1 MATKSRPSTVNDD
14 LTGVSNPYA
23 LAELVSGRTIDWAAV
38 PDRRRVLEETLRTPY
53 EQLFDPVHG
62 SPLYLG
68 VQVNAQGKL
77 EAVRPAVLD
86 VTLPDAAS
94 DLDRFSFGDLRG
106 VNRIGDLG
114 AFFDTKDVESILVDH
129 AEMVEP
135 GVLRLRVAQ
144 VTESRLAQLARV
156 FTPRVVT
163 SIFDSPVVG
172 PLDDITFEPPVS
184 YWGDYGTFFAEAAEF
199 SDPVQGSVANCYLI
213 AAMAAVAWAQPYRI
227 QHLTR
232 ATGAGQQQFV
242 NNVRLWQWDT
252 HAATEVEV
260 TDAIPL
266 RYSNNKPMYARSS
279 EVGETWPSILEKA
292 FAKWESGHHG
302 DTPNI
307 ASTAYGSCTKACATL
322 TGLNRWVVGT
332 ADAGADELW
341 DLVRQNSLSRRTFNP
356 VVAATY
362 GTGADSPDKVIYS
375 DANLVAN
382 HCYTVLGWDYR
393 NGTKFIILRNPWGS
407 TEATLGQLN
416 GSVSF
421 YDISWWRTIN
431 LADSDGVF
439 GLEASVFTSYFSGIG
454 GAKP

>member
-1 MATKSRPSTVNDD
+1 MAAKTRRSTFSDD

-23 LAELVSGRTIDWAAV
+23 LAELVSGRTIDWDAV
-38 PDRRRVLEETLRTPY
+38 PDRRRALEEALETPY

-68 VQVNAQGKL
+68 VEVNARGKL
-77 EAVRPAVLD
+77 ERVRPAVLD
-86 VTLPDAAS
+86 VALSGDGN
-94 DLDRFSFGDLRG
+94 DLDRFTFRDPGRI
-106 VNRIGDLG
+106 RTIGDLG
-114 AFFDTKDVESILVDH
+114 PFFDTEDVASIPVDG
-129 AEMVEP
+129 AELVEP

-144 VTESRLAQLARV
+144 ATETRLAQLARV

-163 SIFDSPVVG
+163 SVLDSPVLG
-172 PLDDITFEPPVS
+172 PLDDIVFEPPVS
-184 YWGDYGTFFAEAAEF
+184 YWGDNGSFFAEAAEF
-199 SDPVQGSVANCYLI
+199 SDPIQGSVANCYLI
-213 AAMAAVAWAQPYRI
+213 AAMSAVAWAQPYRV
-227 QHLTR
+227 QHQTR

-242 NNVRLWQWDT
+242 NKVRLWTWDT
-252 HAATEVEV
+252 HAPTDVEV

-292 FAKWESGHHG
+292 FAKWESGHQG
-302 DTPNI
+302 DTPSI

-322 TGLNRWVVGT
+322 TGLNRWVVSS
-332 ADAGADELW
+332 ADTSADELW

-362 GTGADSPDKVIYS
+362 GTGSDSPDKVVYS

-393 NGTKFIILRNPWGS
+393 QGKKYIILRNPWGS
-407 TEATLGQLN
+407 TEATLGQLD

-439 GLEASVFTSYFSGIG
+439 GLEASVFKSYFSGIG
-454 GAKP
+454 GATP